1 MSPGA
6 GDAGQAASTLG
17 SDAVDVDLVVR
28 EIPRDDVFV
37 EKPFKVAFTLSSAA
51 PVPAG
56 KERILTVVVQ
66 HVQLPMLAATSSTS
80 SNTNAQPTATETAH
94 TPRVQALTI
103 TSPSTTS
110 TPLSRQTSI
119 SMLSS
124 NERTL
129 VGSPIEQTSPLPERP
144 VSTALPQPVPAPQDE
159 EKYVKSAYVRYLG
172 PSAIFLPPLRLSAPV
187 PIREPGVA
195 VEGGGEGEGEV
206 NKDGL
211 GIGKRVEGS
220 WDFELEYLPRKA
232 GFWNVGGLRVVL
244 VGDRYEDQD
253 NVGNG
258 EERKIETVRVL
269 KEWDVVGEV
278 WVKSLQE

>member
-6 GDAGQAASTLG
+6 GDAAQAASMSG
-17 SDAVDVDLVVR
+17 SDAVDVDLIVR

-37 EKPFKVAFTLSSAA
+37 EKPFKVAFTLSAAA
-51 PVPAG
+51 PVPTG
-56 KERILTVVVQ
+56 KERVLTVVVQ
-66 HVQLPMLAATSSTS
+66 HVQLPMLTTTSSTS
-80 SNTNAQPTATETAH
+80 SSTGTQPTATETAH

-129 VGSPIEQTSPLPERP
+129 VGSPIEQPSPLPERP
-144 VSTALPQPVPAPQDE
+144 GSTTLPQPVPAPQDE

-187 PIREPGVA
+187 VVREPGVG
-195 VEGGGEGEGEV
+195 VEGGGEAEGEV

-211 GIGKRVEGS
+211 GVGKRVEGS
-220 WDFELEYLPRKA
+220 WDFELEYLPRKT

-244 VGDRYEDQD
+244 VGDRYEDED

-278 WVKSLQE
+278 WVKSVQE